1 MFKKSQLKFISFFT
15 EHPGNNGETYLEH
28 LFEALKF
35 SFKLFIS
42 SLVVLIHAFMPAFF
56 EKTASTQIKK
66 IHGAM
71 INRK

>member
-1 MFKKSQLKFISFFT
+1 LKYNFIS
-15 EHPGNNGETYLEH
+15 
-28 LFEALKF
+28 
-35 SFKLFIS
+35 
-42 SLVVLIHAFMPAFF
+42 AFF

>member
-1 MFKKSQLKFISFFT
+1 MIT
-15 EHPGNNGETYLEH
+15 G
-28 LFEALKF
+28 
-35 SFKLFIS
+35 
-42 SLVVLIHAFMPAFF
+42 IHPAFF